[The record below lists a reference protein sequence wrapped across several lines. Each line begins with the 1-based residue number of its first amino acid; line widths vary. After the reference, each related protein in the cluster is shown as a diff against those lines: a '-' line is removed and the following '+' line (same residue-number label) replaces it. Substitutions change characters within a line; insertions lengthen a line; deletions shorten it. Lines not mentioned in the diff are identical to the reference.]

1 MKGIFS
7 GTIIFEKIMWKGK
20 REVNF
25 SMNNRLHICANILL
39 LISKGKLDE
48 LNVICIFKFNS
59 YGHNVL

>member
-1 MKGIFS
+1 
-7 GTIIFEKIMWKGK
+7 MWRGK

-25 SMNNRLHICANILL
+25 SMNIRLHICVNTLL

-48 LNVICIFKFNS
+48 LNVIRIFKFNS